1 MLVLPWLFAIGFAI
15 ADEIV
20 VGRLLRHLYTNH
32 KSAWEA
38 EGKPRGIFW
47 IPEEAKVGRWYVT
60 YASGHAGQLARW
72 RWLFKSPE
80 WINENADAPAL
91 MVLHRIF
98 LSAFWVCAIAP
109 FVMAAILQ

>member
-20 VGRLLRHLYTNH
+20 FGRLLRHLYTNC
-32 KSAWEA
+32 KSDWEA

-47 IPEEAKVGRWYVT
+47 IPEEAKVGSWYVT
-60 YASGHAGQLARW
+60 YASGHAGLLARW
-72 RWLFKSPE
+72 RWFFKSPE
-80 WINENADAPAL
+80 WTSKNDDAPLL

-109 FVMAAILQ
+109 FVIAAILQ